1 MSQHTH
7 PATVTAPASKSM
19 SHRAMMAAALADGES
34 HLFNVLDSDDL
45 IRTADALR
53 ESGSS
58 IAPLTALEPGAFA
71 VLGQPEGPDGS
82 PDEDTPTEIDVAES
96 GTTCRLITAILA
108 AGQGSFRVHG
118 KGRMH
123 ERPIGALAQ
132 SLETLGVRFKYEGTH
147 GCPPFVLTTD
157 GLRGR
162 EVSVDIS
169 ESSQYLSGLLLA
181 APLADGPLTI
191 SLAGEKTVSWPYVS
205 LTLQMLEEFGIP
217 FVVEVNP
224 GSGWQAVDDWRLVRA
239 AVPGKVRFRM
249 EPATYR
255 ARKYVVE
262 GDWSNASYFLAAGAV
277 GPALVRVRGLVME
290 SLQGD
295 SAIIDILQDMGAEIT
310 WERDAVTVE
319 PRHLHGIER
328 NMSESPDIVPTVAVL
343 AAMADGPTRITG
355 VPHLRIKESDRLA
368 ACAKEISKVGASVM
382 LLDDGIM
389 ITPKPISQ
397 QLKQEG
403 VDFSSHGDHRIAMS
417 LSLFER
423 VGLPVR
429 FDDPTVVN
437 KSFPGF
443 WDEWDKLRNGGGV

>member
-1 MSQHTH
+1 MSTHTH
-7 PATVTAPASKSM
+7 PAIVKAPASKSM
-19 SHRAMMAAALADGES
+19 SHRALMAAALADGES

-45 IRTADALR
+45 NRTADALR
-53 ESGSS
+53 ESGAS

-82 PDEDTPTEIDVAES
+82 PDKDTPTDIDVAES
-96 GTTCRLITAILA
+96 GTTCRLLTGILA

-118 KGRMH
+118 RGRMH

-132 SLETLGVRFKYEGTH
+132 ALETLGVRFTYEGAP
-147 GCPPFVLTTD
+147 GCPPFVLTTE
-157 GLRGR
+157 GLLGS
-162 EVSVDIS
+162 EVAVDIS

-181 APLADGPLTI
+181 APLAERPLVI

-205 LTLQMLEEFGIP
+205 LTLQVLEDFGIP
-217 FVVEVNP
+217 FEVEIKA
-224 GSGWQAVDDWRLVRA
+224 GDGWQTVDDWRLVRA

-249 EPATYR
+249 QPATYQ

-262 GDWSNASYFLAAGAV
+262 GDWSNASYFLAAGAL
-277 GPALVRVRGLVME
+277 GPALVRVRGLYME

-295 SAIIDILQDMGAEIT
+295 SAIIDILQDMGAEIS
-310 WERDAVTVE
+310 WDKDSVTVE

-328 NMSESPDIVPTVAVL
+328 DMSESPDIVPTVAVL
-343 AAMADGPTRITG
+343 AAMAEGPTKITG
-355 VPHLRIKESDRLA
+355 VAHLRIKESDRLA
-368 ACAKEISKVGASVM
+368 ACAQEISKVGASVL
-382 LLDDGIM
+382 LLDDGLVVS
-389 ITPKPISQ
+389 PSPISQ
-397 QLKQEG
+397 QLKLEG

-429 FDDPTVVN
+429 LDDPSVVG

-443 WDEWDKLRNGGGV
+443 WDEWARLRDGGAA